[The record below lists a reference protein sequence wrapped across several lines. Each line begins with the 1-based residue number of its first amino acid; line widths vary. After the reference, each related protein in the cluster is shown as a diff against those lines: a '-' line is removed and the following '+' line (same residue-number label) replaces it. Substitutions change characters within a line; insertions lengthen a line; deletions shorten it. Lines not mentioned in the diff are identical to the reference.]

1 MARSYKLKMKNIGKP
16 DAGKPPVRFD
26 EEGLEVPALYST
38 LAFSITRGKNKKS
51 PPGAGEATFNPI
63 TFFGD
68 YGHGRV
74 MTLTKAEAM
83 RGYLAG

>member
-38 LAFSITRGKNKKS
+38 LVG
-51 PPGAGEATFNPI
+51 TFIKRDNGPKQ
-63 TFFGD
+63 FP
-68 YGHGRV
+68 
-74 MTLTKAEAM
+74 K
-83 RGYLAG
+83 